1 MLGDHICMS
10 KIEIFSKETKDKI
23 IRAINVLPL
32 SPRSDRRFEVLD
44 GFFKLESI
52 FGGDN
57 VTLVCVKSEYTKQIY
72 LFDYDSLDI

>member
-1 MLGDHICMS
+1 MS

-44 GFFKLESI
+44 GFFKLENIS
-52 FGGDN
+52 GGDS
-57 VTLVCVKSEYTKQIY
+57 VTLVCIKSEFTKQIH
-72 LFDYDSLDI
+72 LFDVDSLSI